1 MHPNSGERS
10 VEAIEMKILA
20 YLNRNPR
27 AKDTI
32 EGIMQWWLLDQEIR
46 FELDRVQEALRRL
59 VRNRLVLE
67 HRQIDGRILYQ
78 LNRNRP
84 AGTKTD

>member
-1 MHPNSGERS
+1 
-10 VEAIEMKILA
+10 
-20 YLNRNPR
+20 
-27 AKDTI
+27 
-32 EGIMQWWLLDQEIR
+32 MQWWLLDQEIR

-84 AGTKTD
+84 T